1 MHYRKNRSED
11 KLYKSMQPQV
21 AYGLGFKE
29 TSPSKRIEAFMQ
41 MVYFH
46 MRQIFLLTRQLEES
60 LALDPTPRPVPFWRQ
75 WIPSRQGGDQTSGW
89 LSFRRG
95 VDSGQLVEDFS

>member
-1 MHYRKNRSED
+1 
-11 KLYKSMQPQV
+11 MQPQV

-60 LALDPTPRPVPFWRQ
+60 LALDPTPSPVPFWRQ
-75 WIPSRQGGDQTSGW
+75 WIPSRAK
-89 LSFRRG
+89 
-95 VDSGQLVEDFS
+95 

>member
-1 MHYRKNRSED
+1 
-11 KLYKSMQPQV
+11 MQPQV

-29 TSPSKRIEAFMQ
+29 TSPSKRIEAFFNG
-41 MVYFH
+41 VFP

-75 WIPSRQGGDQTSGW
+75 WIPQSCQGGDQTSG
-89 LSFRRG
+89 
-95 VDSGQLVEDFS
+95 